1 MQILMEEM
9 VEREEQGRRDR
20 GSIDEK
26 NRAGGAGR
34 YGSMG
39 LSTGIRRLKGVWDGE
54 KKSA

>member
-1 MQILMEEM
+1 MRILMEEM
-9 VEREEQGRRDR
+9 VEREEQGQREH